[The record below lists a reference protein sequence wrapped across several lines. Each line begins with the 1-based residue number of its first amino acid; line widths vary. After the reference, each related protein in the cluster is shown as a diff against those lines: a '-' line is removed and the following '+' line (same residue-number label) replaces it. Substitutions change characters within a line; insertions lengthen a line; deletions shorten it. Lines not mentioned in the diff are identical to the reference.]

1 MTCGTGPDRNDD
13 ELRVSH
19 HADSDALDVRSL
31 APAVGGFRIGVLED
45 PHVLLEGT
53 RAMLD
58 ASRFAQVGSWSG
70 TLSVDGPAFAAD
82 PEV

>member
-1 MTCGTGPDRNDD
+1 M
-13 ELRVSH
+13 
-19 HADSDALDVRSL
+19 
-31 APAVGGFRIGVLED
+31 GGFRIGVLED